1 MKLIKDPILL
11 QRLVEPDQSNMVY
24 KLPGINQT
32 LLIVEVLENSY
43 HGWHLPEVQ
52 AQCWNLVIMK
62 YKLASNRL

>member
-43 HGWHLPEVQ
+43 HG
-52 AQCWNLVIMK
+52 
-62 YKLASNRL
+62 